1 MWIFHYYYRYLLL
14 SGIRT
19 MSLGA
24 LVAAYYRTGSTC
36 AVPDLHVWGL
46 AGMLEDLSARAQR
59 WSVYALSGLRACVA
73 SGEIGSR
80 FRVLSPIDFR

>member
-1 MWIFHYYYRYLLL
+1 MWIFHYYYRDLLP

-19 MSLGA
+19 ASLEA

-73 SGEIGSR
+73 IVEIGS
-80 FRVLSPIDFR
+80 

>member
-1 MWIFHYYYRYLLL
+1 
-14 SGIRT
+14 

-24 LVAAYYRTGSTC
+24 LVAAYYRTSSTC

-46 AGMLEDLSARAQR
+46 AGMLDDLSARAQR

-73 SGEIGSR
+73 NVEIGSQV
-80 FRVLSPIDFR
+80 RVPSPSDNR